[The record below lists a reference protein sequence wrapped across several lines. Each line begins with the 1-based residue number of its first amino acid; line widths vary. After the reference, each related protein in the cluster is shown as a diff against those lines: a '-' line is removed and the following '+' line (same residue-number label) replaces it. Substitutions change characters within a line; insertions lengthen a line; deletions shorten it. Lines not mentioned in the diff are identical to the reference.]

1 MRSSGLEGMDSDHLQ
16 EASLRRQIS
25 MKCLISETSE
35 GMVGDFEFFC
45 RWETAASRFESPTK
59 LSGIRLCGVH
69 GPLTSATCGK
79 CGLPARL
86 ETLRSGDGFK
96 QATVV
101 PQRRRCLKKVA
112 LFLFLFDLDSVG
124 FDIPT
129 TSPENAQN
137 AYSSG
142 QGAELEG
149 TLDKVNDHLSSLTQ
163 DIL

>member
-1 MRSSGLEGMDSDHLQ
+1 MLDIGNFGRHGGRFRVFLSLGDCSFEVRKSHKIEWNSLVWDARTTYVSHL
-16 EASLRRQIS
+16 
-25 MKCLISETSE
+25 
-35 GMVGDFEFFC
+35 
-45 RWETAASRFESPTK
+45 
-59 LSGIRLCGVH
+59 
-69 GPLTSATCGK
+69 CGK